1 MVAKSAE
8 EGDEPATIE
17 GTTRCLREDS
27 PARIVSVTTLLRD
40 LLTGRGTAMPEKVIT
55 TRTEEE
61 GGGEVILVREDMT
74 EMGRGGE
81 AVGEGDNTALRL
93 SPAMV
98 G

>member
-1 MVAKSAE
+1 
-8 EGDEPATIE
+8 
-17 GTTRCLREDS
+17 
-27 PARIVSVTTLLRD
+27 
-40 LLTGRGTAMPEKVIT
+40 MPEKVIT

-61 GGGEVILVREDMT
+61 GGGEVILVKEDMT

-81 AVGEGDNTALRL
+81 GEAVEEGDNTALRL